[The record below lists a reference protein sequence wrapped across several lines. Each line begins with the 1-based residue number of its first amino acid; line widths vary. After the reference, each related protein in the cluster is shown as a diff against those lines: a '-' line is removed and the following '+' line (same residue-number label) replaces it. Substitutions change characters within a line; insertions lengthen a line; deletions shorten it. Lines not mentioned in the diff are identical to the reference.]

1 MNNLETQKI
10 LSKIKKCFA
19 LSKSANANEA
29 AVALKQAYALARKYN
44 LEHRLEEVCEISSG
58 RQLPA
63 GYQINLP
70 LYLAKLLN
78 LINFVFQTRSVTRA
92 QRISESQVKTTV
104 EFHGYE
110 SDILIAEYA
119 WEVLSKILT
128 RARTIFLNTHRD
140 GRMNKVTKTRHA
152 DIYSLGWIH
161 SVEEEV
167 KNLGR
172 ELSVGERTAHDDKI
186 KAYQGVLYNNA
197 LVMSKVKANP
207 IAAAAGISNKE
218 YAAYQKGIADGKDVT
233 LGKGVNA
240 SVKKCKALT

>member
-29 AVALKQAYALARKYN
+29 AVALKQAHALAKKYN
-44 LEHRLEEVCEISSG
+44 LEHRLEDVCEITSG

-63 GYQINLP
+63 GYQLNLP

-78 LINFVFQTRSVTRA
+78 LINFIFQTRSVTQA
-92 QRISESQVKTTV
+92 VRISESQVKTTV

-119 WEVLSKILT
+119 WEVLSKLLT
-128 RARTIFLNTHRD
+128 RERTIFLNTNTD
-140 GRMNKVTKTRHA
+140 GRMNKVTKTRRA

-161 SVEEEV
+161 SVQEEV

-172 ELSVGERTAHDDKI
+172 DISDEEREEHDNKI

-207 IAAAAGISNKE
+207 IADAAGISNKE
-218 YAAYQKGIADGKDVT
+218 YAAYQKGLADGKDVSI
-233 LGKGVNA
+233 GKGVGGKA
-240 SVKKCKALT
+240 KKFKALT